1 MSPADPF
8 EELARRNPIPDPAV
22 LPEPV
27 DDAAA
32 SELLA
37 RVLHAGPPGANDRHR
52 RRGRR
57 ILIPLVAVAA
67 VATAAAAWVATRPAD
82 DPTGV
87 ACYRDVDLGADIVVA
102 EPVAGDAVRAC
113 APAWSE
119 GPFGFGE
126 PPPLMGCVLE
136 TGLAGVFPAMD
147 GDPCDRLGLA
157 HLSSSDNEQPP
168 IVEVQER
175 LAEEFGSRCV
185 PLAEAEPLVSGELTR
200 TGLDS
205 WTVVA
210 PSTVPPD
217 RPCASVA
224 IDAAAQAITI
234 VPIPAT
240 PSG

>member
-8 EELARRNPIPDPAV
+8 DELVRRNPIPDSAV

-27 DDAAA
+27 DDDRA
-32 SELLA
+32 SDLLA
-37 RVLHAGPPGANDRHR
+37 RVLRSGSPGADDRHR
-52 RRGRR
+52 RRRRR
-57 ILIPLVAVAA
+57 ILIPLAAVAA
-67 VATAAAAWVATRPAD
+67 VATAAAAWVVTRPAD

-87 ACYRDVDLGADIVVA
+87 ACYRDVDLGADIFVA
-102 EPVAGDAVRAC
+102 EPTAGDAVRAC
-113 APAWSE
+113 TAAWSE
-119 GPFGFGE
+119 GPFGFDD

-136 TGLAGVFPAMD
+136 TGVAAIFPAMD

-157 HLSSSDNEQPP
+157 HLSRDDDRAP
-168 IVEVQER
+168 IVGVQER
-175 LAEEFGSRCV
+175 LAEELGSRCV
-185 PLAEAEPLVSGELTR
+185 PVVEAEPLVRDELAEA
-200 TGLDS
+200 GLGS

-210 PSTVPPD
+210 PSALPPD

-224 IDAAAQAITI
+224 IDAAARAITI